1 MRIPIV
7 CLLAIL
13 LVPAC
18 WGGEK
23 QAIVPEGA
31 NTLGPYT
38 PGIQAGGF
46 LFVSGQTGYK
56 DGKVAAEFE
65 AEVQQTFENIAVVM
79 KKAGYEWKDA
89 VAVQVY
95 LTDMS
100 LFQRMNAVY
109 VKTLPEPRPARTTV
123 GIAKL
128 VGDAKIEITVTAWK
142 DPGPA
147 PKKK

>member
-1 MRIPIV
+1 M
-7 CLLAIL
+7 L

-23 QAIVPEGA
+23 QAVFPEG
-31 NTLGPYT
+31 TKPGGPFS

-46 LFVSGQTGYK
+46 LFVAGQTGYK

-65 AEVQQTFENIAVVM
+65 AEVQQTLDNVAVVL
-79 KKAGYEWKDA
+79 KTAGYDWKDA
-89 VAVQVY
+89 VTVQVY
-95 LTDMS
+95 LTDMT

-109 VKTLPEPRPARTTV
+109 LKNFPEPRPARTTV
-123 GIAKL
+123 GVAKL
-128 VGDAKIEITVTAWK
+128 VSDAKIEITVTAWK

-147 PKKK
+147 PKKKK